1 MVLRWLA
8 LQHRVL
14 VGVVVSV
21 THRSQHMNSTELQRE
36 AKKELVLIRECN
48 LTKFS
53 TLIVNE

>member
-1 MVLRWLA
+1 VVLRWLA

-21 THRSQHMNSTELQRE
+21 KHRSQHMNSTELHRE
-36 AKKELVLIRECN
+36 AKKEPVLIRECN